1 MKVLVVGDI
10 HWSTYSSIVRSRGE
24 HFSSRLEHLI
34 DSLNWVELVSREF
47 HCEEEVFL
55 GDTFDKP
62 DLNAEEISALS
73 EVDWNCSH
81 ARIRHF
87 LVGNH
92 ESGISSLK
100 YNSTQALH
108 RVGVIEDSPCVYP
121 VDDKIDFL
129 FLPYITE
136 DNRKSIAEYLAVKE
150 RQIDK
155 KLIIFSHN
163 DIKDFQMGAFLSTT
177 GFAIG
182 DIENHC
188 DLYINGHLHN
198 GGWVTKK
205 ILNLGNLC
213 GQNFS
218 EDASKYEHHVAI
230 LDTDTLEVQFLR
242 NPYALNFYKIEINTK
257 EDINKLRALR
267 ENAVLT
273 IKCLDTLEK
282 DVRKVLASM
291 KKSIVEYRIISYSD
305 TSFYNEQDVKFVIN
319 NVDHLEQFK
328 KFCIEQLGL
337 SVVLGEELGEV
348 CK

>member
-1 MKVLVVGDI
+1 MKVLIVGDI
-10 HWSTYSSIVRSRGE
+10 HWSTYSSIVRSRGKY
-24 HFSSRLEHLI
+24 FSTRLEHLI
-34 DSLNWVELVSREF
+34 RSMNWVERIAKVYN
-47 HCEEEVFL
+47 CQEEIFL

-62 DLNAEEISALS
+62 DLTSEEISALS
-73 EVDWNCSH
+73 CVDWNDLQK
-81 ARIRHF
+81 HF
-87 LVGNH
+87 IVGNH
-92 ESGISSLK
+92 ESGLSSLA

-108 RVGVIEDSPCVYP
+108 KVGVIEDTPNVYP

-136 DNRKSIAEYLAVKE
+136 DNRKHIAEYLAVKE

-218 EDASKYEHHVAI
+218 EDAFRYEHHVMV
-230 LDTDTLEVQFLR
+230 LDTDTMTYEFIE
-242 NPYALNFYKIEINTK
+242 NPEALNFYKLTIEDEQDLIVL
-257 EDINKLRALR
+257 DKLKN
-267 ENAVLT
+267 NAVVS
-273 IKCLDTLEK
+273 IKCHDTVKQELLKKLDSHTNILESK
-282 DVRKVLASM
+282 
-291 KKSIVEYRIISYSD
+291 IIYYSD
-305 TSFYNEQDVKFVIN
+305 VVNSSDELGTANLQFADHLNKFKEFVI
-319 NVDHLEQFK
+319 EK
-328 KFCIEQLGL
+328 LG
-337 SVVLGEELGEV
+337 STVTVLEELEEV